1 MRYLRKFVQ
10 RVGLVS
16 TLLIG
21 GVLGGLMAPLPSE
34 AMTISIDGQTLSTG
48 LTSYTCESGYTSC
61 WYITPPHP
69 HH

>member
-21 GVLGGLMAPLPSE
+21 GVLGGLMAPLPSD
-34 AMTISIDGQTLSTG
+34 AATLSIDGVNIPLLNTTG
-48 LTSYTCESGYTSC
+48 TGEGQKYPCESG
-61 WYITPPHP
+61 
-69 HH
+69 